1 MAWSSTVMW
10 PPRVAL
16 LDMMTLVAHLAV
28 VGHVGVGHEE
38 VAPAD
43 AGEAAAAGR
52 APVHGGELPDG
63 VVVADDQPGF
73 FALELQVLGDLAQ
86 DRELEDAAAAAD
98 GGEIPDHRMGADM
111 GVGSR

>member
-1 MAWSSTVMW
+1 MRQNWCTADEAPQDGVVSHGD
-10 PPRVAL
+10 VAPEGGVVGH
-16 LDMMTLVAHLAV
+16 DDVVAHLAV

-73 FALELQVLGDLAQ
+73 FALELQVLGDLPQ
-86 DRELEDAAAAAD
+86 DRELEDAAAR
-98 GGEIPDHRMGADM
+98 GRWW
-111 GVGSR
+111 